1 MPSRTKG
8 ELGEALAAQYLEVQ
22 GWRMIARNYR
32 CPWGEIDLICEKEQ
46 FLVFAEVKART
57 GVRYGLPREAVTLKK
72 QERIK
77 MTASLWLSEHP
88 TDAQPRFDVLEVYL
102 PSGRIN
108 HLENAF
114 W

>member
-8 ELGEALAAQYLEVQ
+8 ELGEALAAQYLEAQ

-77 MTASLWLSEHP
+77 MTASLWLSE
-88 TDAQPRFDVLEVYL
+88 PRFDVLEVYL

>member
-8 ELGEALAAQYLEVQ
+8 ELGEALAAQYLEAQ

-46 FLVFAEVKART
+46 LLVFAEVKART

-72 QERIK
+72 QER
-77 MTASLWLSEHP
+77 AS
-88 TDAQPRFDVLEVYL
+88 DRRAAAV
-102 PSGRIN
+102 
-108 HLENAF
+108 
-114 W
+114 